1 MIRVLVVDDSAL
13 VRKVLTEELSR
24 YPDIEVVGS
33 AVDPFVAR
41 DKIVKLHPD
50 VITLDIEMPRMD
62 GLSFLARLM
71 KHYPLPVV
79 IVSSLAPRNSDT
91 AIQAL
96 ALGAVEVIA
105 KPGAAYSV
113 PDVGRDLVRAIR
125 AAATARLPKR
135 VAPPVPATPV
145 GTEKMVPPAAPPG
158 PLGFKT
164 THSILAIGASTGGTK
179 AIEAVLTQ
187 LPPDAPGTVIV
198 QHMPAVFTASF
209 AARLNLVCAMTV
221 REARDNDPVTP
232 GVALVAP
239 GGYHMLLQRSGTNY
253 SVRLKDGPPVH
264 HQRPAVDVLFQ
275 SVAQNAGENAIGVLL
290 TGMGADGARGL
301 LAMREQGARTIAED
315 ERTCVVYG
323 MPREAVRLG
332 AAEDVVMLPDIA
344 GHISAILR
352 ERRIP
357 SAAPTAVVH

>member
-62 GLSFLARLM
+62 GLSFLARIM

-79 IVSSLAPRNSDT
+79 IVSSLAPRNSDI

-135 VAPPVPATPV
+135 GIPPTPATPV
-145 GTEKMVPPAAPPG
+145 STEKVAAPTTPLIPPI

-179 AIEAVLTQ
+179 AIESVLTR

-209 AARLNLVCAMTV
+209 AARLNQVCAMTV
-221 REARDNDPVTP
+221 REARDNDSVTP

-239 GGYHMLLQRSGTNY
+239 GGHHMLLQRSGTNY

-275 SVAQNAGENAIGVLL
+275 SVAQNAGKNAIGVLL

-301 LAMREQGARTIAED
+301 RTMREQGARTIAED

-323 MPREAVRLG
+323 MPREAVRLD
-332 AAEDVVMLPDIA
+332 AAEDIVMLPDIA

-352 ERRIP
+352 
-357 SAAPTAVVH
+357 H